1 MESCCQ
7 STWKVK
13 WKRKSLNNIWLCNSM
28 DYTVY
33 GILQARILEWVA
45 FPFSRGSFQPR
56 DQTQVSHI
64 AGRFFTS
71 WAIKKLQTQWI
82 SLFSYRLWDSETL
95 RLWVSGSTGVK
106 NHTLTSAFPVSAF
119 YPCQLYWKTPN
130 TLAGQ
135 QIDLFT
141 RPGTFSLQ
149 NGDSLSPSG
158 RARPPNLDKLLL
170 IPFQMTGCLS
180 KRFK

>member
-1 MESCCQ
+1 MDC
-7 STWKVK
+7 
-13 WKRKSLNNIWLCNSM
+13 SLSGSS
-28 DYTVY
+28 VH
-33 GILQARILEWVA
+33 GIFQARVLEWIA
-45 FPFSRGSFQPR
+45 ISFPRGSSRPR
-56 DQTQVSHI
+56 NRTQVSHI
-64 AGRFFTS
+64 AGRHFTV
-71 WAIKKLQTQWI
+71 WATKEWSRWLFLENPVFHI
-82 SLFSYRLWDSETL
+82 SMAL

-130 TLAGQ
+130 TRAGQ
-135 QIDLFT
+135 QTDLFT